1 MTSTPDS
8 RASDAESARAR
19 FRRAF
24 DAHFDAVNRYCL
36 RRIPVDDVNDVV
48 ADVFVVAWRKIHD
61 MPGEPE
67 TLPWLYRVAQHEVL
81 NSRRSSRRFAGLRAR
96 IASQPVPVDTG
107 PEPEIV
113 RNAELDAV
121 AAALESLA
129 AKDREVLML
138 RTHEELTFPEIAIV
152 LGCSPEAAR
161 KRSDRA
167 LRRLRKVAQLVDAPD
182 APSAPRAIEEG
193 GAQ

>member
-1 MTSTPDS
+1 MTTTPGSPAS
-8 RASDAESARAR
+8 RTDAARVR
-19 FRRAF
+19 LRRAF
-24 DAHFDAVNRYCL
+24 DAHFEALNRYCL

-48 ADVFVVAWRKIHD
+48 ADVFVVAWRKIGD
-61 MPGEPE
+61 MPDEPE
-67 TLPWLYRVAQHEVL
+67 TLPWLYRVAHHEVL
-81 NSRRSSRRFAGLRAR
+81 NSRRSSRRFAGLQAR
-96 IASQPVPVDTG
+96 VGSQPVPVDAG
-107 PEPEIV
+107 PEPEVV

-129 AKDREVLML
+129 PKDREILML

-167 LRRLRKVAQLVDAPD
+167 LGRLRRVARIVDAPD
-182 APSAPRAIEEG
+182 ATSAPRAIEEG